1 MIATVFSA
9 AIRED
14 SGAGLHHQEHGPG
27 QRQLAHQVREAT
39 ARQEGHRRRW
49 VQDPVLG
56 PYGIFSGSTG
66 IQ

>member
-1 MIATVFSA
+1 MIVTVFSA

-14 SGAGLHHQEHGPG
+14 SGAGLHHQEHGQG

-49 VQDPVLG
+49 VQDPV
-56 PYGIFSGSTG
+56 PRTPFVSGITG